1 MSVFLGRSALG
12 FGKLSGL
19 AETTLL
25 AFKINIFFCQEKKS
39 CTLQFF
45 NVYQTGVVTSRSLP
59 RKMVKCCSIVSFT
72 VLNLRLRGIS
82 RS

>member
-25 AFKINIFFCQEKKS
+25 AFKINKFFCQEKKKLHLAV
-39 CTLQFF
+39 LQCVPDWSSHFRESSQK
-45 NVYQTGVVTSRSLP
+45 NGE
-59 RKMVKCCSIVSFT
+59 
-72 VLNLRLRGIS
+72 VL
-82 RS
+82 

>member
-25 AFKINIFFCQEKKS
+25 AFKINKFFCQEKKKAAPCS
-39 CTLQFF
+39 SSMCT
-45 NVYQTGVVTSRSLP
+45 
-59 RKMVKCCSIVSFT
+59 
-72 VLNLRLRGIS
+72 RLE
-82 RS
+82 